1 MRCDLWRN
9 SGAKVHR
16 SANAPSPGAF
26 SPRMSDNAN
35 STSLN
40 KYIANSGICSRRE
53 ADQIIA
59 EGRVTLNGEVARPGN
74 RVEPGDVVLLDGK
87 PLRGKRP
94 EPVYLLYNKP
104 RGIVCTTDRRER
116 HNVID
121 AIDFPERIFPVGRLD
136 KDSQGLLVLTNN
148 GDIVNKMLR
157 AGNAHE
163 KEYIVTVDKPITRD
177 FLVNMRSGVPIL
189 DTVTRRADV
198 QQVNKKTFRIVLT
211 QGLNRQIRRMCE
223 HLGYEVRH
231 LKRVRV
237 MHLKLG
243 DLRVGEHR
251 KFTKREYKQLM
262 FHLRHSSG
270 EPFAERTKSPA
281 KKQARRK

>member
-1 MRCDLWRN
+1 MWRYP
-9 SGAKVHR
+9 V
-16 SANAPSPGAF
+16 
-26 SPRMSDNAN
+26 MSDNAN

-40 KYIANSGICSRRE
+40 KYIANSGLCSRRE
-53 ADQIIA
+53 ADAIIA

-74 RVEPGDVVLLDGK
+74 RVEAGDQVLLDGK

-121 AIDFPERIFPVGRLD
+121 AIDYPERIFPVGRLD
-136 KDSQGLLVLTNN
+136 KDSQGLLLLTNN
-148 GDIVNKMLR
+148 GDIVNKILR

-163 KEYIVTVDKPITRD
+163 KEYVVTVDQPISRD
-177 FLVNMRSGVPIL
+177 FLVNMRAGVPIL
-189 DTVTRRADV
+189 DTVTKRADV
-198 QQVNKKTFRIVLT
+198 RQVNKKTFKIILT

-231 LKRVRV
+231 LKRVRI

-243 DLRVGEHR
+243 DLKVGEYR
-251 KFTKREYKQLM
+251 KFTRREYKQLM
-262 FHLRHSSG
+262 FHIRNSSG
-270 EPFAERTKSPA
+270 EPFAQQQDKP
-281 KKQARRK
+281 KKARRK